1 MNSIA
6 LGTTSFGSRVQAQT
20 GSGSRSV
27 QAPPGCDR
35 PSEGE
40 GTRGSNF
47 LDCFAAQVEKCS
59 APAPEQEPPVSAQP
73 DPETQEEAQGPD
85 RLMGDANGFLLPEGS
100 GCADPASET
109 PGTGKT
115 GPGDRKEFVRLEN
128 GRVSFPS
135 ANNIESSQDCVIS
148 STEPSLATQ
157 GLGVSRGSG
166 ELGSGLDEVLQ
177 RALENPLSE
186 DPHQA
191 SGTGAKACQE
201 QKGPSPDSEPCVG
214 KNDRVHEN
222 LRDVDIPDLLEP
234 RDAAMGE
241 DSSET
246 EAPPM
251 PLERGSLRSAE
262 TALREVD
269 FADLLEPWR
278 AEMGEDSP
286 KTGGSAM
293 PLERGSLRSA
303 ETVFREVLSGSK
315 EDPLQPLTTR
325 VPKTGA
331 TSVSSGGASPDV
343 GAGIGL
349 PGEREAGALPQEGR
363 TPGFVSSG
371 HLSNLPR
378 AEPFFSS
385 FHPESRAALEI
396 LQTQVRLSI
405 RDESLGRMEWHL
417 LVGGGKVTAEA
428 VVDSAR
434 LQEVIQSQED
444 VLRGRLRDLG
454 LQVDAFEVSV
464 DQGSRDFSPPPG
476 DQDMGVQ
483 EPLLKAALA
492 DRNPGRSD
500 ASPVRRKSHE
510 VDVYI

>member
-115 GPGDRKEFVRLEN
+115 DPGDRKEFVRLEN

-186 DPHQA
+186 DPLQA

-222 LRDVDIPDLLEP
+222 
-234 RDAAMGE
+234 
-241 DSSET
+241 
-246 EAPPM
+246 
-251 PLERGSLRSAE
+251 
-262 TALREVD
+262 LREVD